1 MASRHFKGS
10 GKMYVLK
17 RVRRKFESTA
27 RNALHEFLS
36 TRLAAQK
43 IERYYSSLRA
53 THQSGVDSLAEN
65 ERRIVTSLCDNGIY
79 QTHLDDLDLVGAAPM
94 LQQAQSVCRDI
105 ESQLAEGSAHHDDPY
120 LIQAGKRELENRP
133 EIYLFGLNEKLL
145 QIVEGYLGLPVAFG
159 GFNLFYTLAD
169 GRERGARV
177 WHLDGEDESIVKIA
191 IYLNDVDM
199 DGGPFE
205 MIRNRI
211 FKGGRPYKRPARHD
225 KLERIVGKTIASND
239 IVTCVGRSGSVIFC
253 DTARYYHRGRPATG
267 RNRAAIFFNY
277 YPRPPRRPYFCG
289 NPIVALNDYETS
301 DQNLSQ
307 YQIQSALWRE
317 HLPAV
322 AKYVLPR

>member
-1 MASRHFKGS
+1 MDETE
-10 GKMYVLK
+10 
-17 RVRRKFESTA
+17 RK
-27 RNALHEFLS
+27 
-36 TRLAAQK
+36 
-43 IERYYSSLRA
+43 
-53 THQSGVDSLAEN
+53 
-65 ERRIVTSLCDNGIY
+65 IVTSLCEDGIY
-79 QTHLDDLDLVGAAPM
+79 QAHLDDLSLDGVVPM
-94 LQQAQSVCRDI
+94 LEQAQNVCRDI
-105 ESQLAEGSAHHDDPY
+105 ELQLAEASAHHNDPY
-120 LIQAGKRELENRP
+120 LIQASKRELANRP

-205 MIRNRI
+205 MVRNRI
-211 FKGGRPYKRPARHD
+211 FKGGRPYKRPVRHD
-225 KLERIVGKTIASND
+225 KLERIVGKPIEASD

-267 RNRAAIFFNY
+267 KNRAAIFFNY

-289 NPIVALNDYETS
+289 NPIVALQDYKMS
-301 DQNLSQ
+301 DQNLSH